1 MVKKCIICNNPA
13 IYQIKNTSDYYCPD
27 CAEENFADISIL
39 VKVEDEAKRLKA
51 LVDSKLG
58 DFMQE
63 GDEEEENSEE
73 DEEEIKEKP
82 SRKKSKK
89 K

>member
-13 IYQIKNTSDYYCPD
+13 VYQIKNTSDYYCPD

-58 DFMQE
+58 DILSE
-63 GDEEEENSEE
+63 DEEEEKEE
-73 DEEEIKEKP
+73 TEEETEEKP
-82 SRKKSKK
+82 IKKKSKK